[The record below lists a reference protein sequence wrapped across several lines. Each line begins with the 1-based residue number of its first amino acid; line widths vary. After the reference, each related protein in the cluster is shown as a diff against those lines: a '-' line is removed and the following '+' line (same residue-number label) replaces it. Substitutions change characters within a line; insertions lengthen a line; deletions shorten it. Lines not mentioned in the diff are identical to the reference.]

1 VKIISHRGN
10 INGPVPSLENKPVY
24 IDDAIRAGYDVEV
37 DLWYVSGRYLLG
49 HDTPDY
55 EVRLQWLLNR
65 NQDLWVHC
73 KNLQASQQL
82 VNRDI
87 RYFCHTSD
95 PYTIVSPKHLW
106 VHELDLAL
114 DTTCVIP
121 LMTMEDLDSFDFT
134 NKIYGVCTDYPNHIR
149 NFSGGVRA

>member
-1 VKIISHRGN
+1 MVRK
-10 INGPVPSLENKPVY
+10 
-24 IDDAIRAGYDVEV
+24 
-37 DLWYVSGRYLLG
+37 W
-49 HDTPDY
+49 Y
-55 EVRLQWLLNR
+55 EVGLQWLLSR

-106 VHELDLAL
+106 VHDLDLAL